1 VSLFTIT
8 HVQRRDGYAVVQT
21 LEVTEIGTGQEITIS
36 GTGTFNGVFTVLD
49 VPPYEYEG
57 LIDED
62 WTFNANS
69 PIPNQ
74 LLFEDAGDDLER
86 EMLETFGVLEWE
98 PQCSWI
104 TSSDVTAWL
113 GIEAA
118 TENDETFID
127 TATAAANAWAYRR
140 RREAGYFDA
149 LDTSP
154 GPDATL
160 GTIMYAGALY
170 RERGSVDSFASFE
183 QMGPAMPFG
192 SSSQINRL
200 LGINRSQIA

>member
-1 VSLFTIT
+1 VATFTIT
-8 HVQRRDGYAVVQT
+8 HVQRLDGYAVIQT
-21 LEVTEIGTGQEITIS
+21 LEATEIGTGQGIVITN
-36 GTGTFNGVFTVLD
+36 TGTFNGSFVVLD
-49 VPPYEYEG
+49 VPPYEFTG
-57 LIDED
+57 VTDED
-62 WTFNANS
+62 WEFNANN

-74 LLFEDAGDDLER
+74 LLIEDAGADQAR
-86 EMLETFGVLEWE
+86 ELLDTFGTLTWAPV
-98 PQCSWI
+98 CSWI
-104 TSSDVTAWL
+104 TDADVAEWL

-118 TENDETFID
+118 TANDEAFIEV
-127 TATAAANAWAYRR
+127 AAGAANAWAYRR

-149 LDTSP
+149 LNVAP
-154 GPDATL
+154 GDDAKL

-183 QMGPAMPFG
+183 SMGPAMPFG

>member
-1 VSLFTIT
+1 MSTFTIT
-8 HVQRRDGYAVVQT
+8 HVQRLDGYAVVQT
-21 LEVTEIGTGQEITIS
+21 LETTEIGTGQEIVITNA
-36 GTGTFNGVFTVLD
+36 GTFNGTFTVLD
-49 VPPYEYEG
+49 VPPYEYIG
-57 LIDED
+57 VVDED
-62 WTFNANS
+62 WTFNANV
-69 PIPNQ
+69 PYPNQ
-74 LLFEDAGDDLER
+74 LLFEDAGDDSER
-86 EMLETFGVLEWE
+86 ELLTTFGALAWTPV
-98 PQCSWI
+98 CSWI
-104 TSSDVTAWL
+104 DETDVTDWL

-118 TENDETFID
+118 TANDEAFISV
-127 TATAAANAWAYRR
+127 ATGAANAWAYRR

-149 LDTSP
+149 LNVAP
-154 GPDATL
+154 GDDAKL